1 MSQPDEPAGAPE
13 PGREAVAPEPGA
25 DLTGRGP
32 SQPEAPPTESGEA
45 RASRTLRDIA
55 TGSFGV
61 TVLAFVLALV
71 IGAILIVFTTD
82 SVTSTLSYFF
92 SKPGDFFSAAWE
104 AVRDSYVA
112 MFRGAVVNDRGWN
125 FTTVFHPL
133 TETMTVATPLI
144 IAALGVAVAFRAG
157 LFNIGAQ
164 GQVILGATF
173 AGYIGF
179 TWHLP
184 VVVHVIVAIVG
195 GILGGAIWASIAGVL
210 RARTGAHEV
219 IVTIM
224 LNYVALYL
232 LAYLLT
238 TRFFTQAGSN
248 QPKSP
253 AVGPNANLPLL
264 LGDQFRLNAGFLA
277 AILASVF
284 VWWLMTRSTWGFR
297 FRAVGSNPNASRN
310 AGIGVATTFIAVMA
324 VSGAL
329 AGLAGAVQVLGTE
342 KSLTGGIAGSLGF
355 DAITV
360 ALLGRSKPL
369 GIFFAGLLYAAL
381 DVGGRSMEAA
391 TGTPIDL
398 VLVIQ
403 SLVVLFIA
411 APPLVRAIFRL
422 PAPRTEAKGARA

>member
-1 MSQPDEPAGAPE
+1 MSDQQPVSMD
-13 PGREAVAPEPGA
+13 
-25 DLTGRGP
+25 
-32 SQPEAPPTESGEA
+32 EAPNPRTPDAKPEESGVG
-45 RASRTLRDIA
+45 RAAQVLREVT

-71 IGAILIVFTTD
+71 IGGILIIAVNEAVITAAG
-82 SVTSTLSYFF
+82 YIF
-92 SKPGDFFSAAWE
+92 SKPSDFFNAAWTAVSE
-104 AVRDSYVA
+104 AYSA
-112 MFRGAVVNDRGWN
+112 MFRGAVFNYDA
-125 FTTVFHPL
+125 TTAARALKPL

-144 IAALGVAVAFRAG
+144 IAALGVAVGFRAG

-164 GQVILGATF
+164 GQVIMGAAIGGYVGF
-173 AGYIGF
+173 A
-179 TWHLP
+179 WDLP
-184 VVVHVIVAIVG
+184 VVLHLLLAL
-195 GILGGAIWASIAGVL
+195 LGGVLAGGVWAGIAGFL

-232 LAYLLT
+232 VAFLLT
-238 TRFFTQAGSN
+238 TSAFTREGSN

-253 AVGPNANLPLL
+253 GVKSTAQLPAL
-264 LGDQFRLNAGFLA
+264 LGDQFRLNAGFLV
-277 AILASVF
+277 AILAAIV

-297 FRAVGSNPNASRN
+297 FRAVGSNPHAART
-310 AGIGVATTFIAVMA
+310 AGMAVSSSFVLVMV

-329 AGLAGAVQVLGTE
+329 TGLAGAVQVLGTE
-342 KSLTGGIAGSLGF
+342 KALTGGIAGSIGF

-369 GIFFAGLLYAAL
+369 GIFFAGLLYAGL
-381 DVGGRSMEAA
+381 NVGGRAMEGA
-391 TGTPIDL
+391 TGTPINI

-422 PAPRTEAKGARA
+422 PAPNPALAKGVSA

>member
-1 MSQPDEPAGAPE
+1 M
-13 PGREAVAPEPGA
+13 
-25 DLTGRGP
+25 
-32 SQPEAPPTESGEA
+32 
-45 RASRTLRDIA
+45 RDAA

-71 IGAILIVFTTD
+71 IGALLIVFTTE

-92 SKPGDFFSAAWE
+92 SKPGDFFSAAWS
-104 AVRDSYVA
+104 AVSDAYVA
-112 MFRGAVVNDRGWN
+112 MFRGAVINDRGWD
-125 FTTVFHPL
+125 FRTVFTPL

-184 VVVHVIVAIVG
+184 VVVHVLVALVG
-195 GILGGAIWASIAGVL
+195 GLLGGAIWASIAGVL

-238 TRFFTQAGSN
+238 TRFFTQSGSN

-264 LGDQFRLNAGFLA
+264 LGDHFRLNAGFLV
-277 AILASVF
+277 AILAAVF

-422 PAPRTEAKGARA
+422 PAPRPDAKGARA